1 MITERLTKINNPEAK
16 STRMRK
22 TPARS
27 KQKKRQPIAHA
38 EKKKQEINISKPP
51 KASKIN
57 FMYYRFIEQIAE
69 KIRLSRDTRLAIN
82 QDTKDT
88 NHRRFQAKL
97 TKRTTSNAFGSSF
110 KRQIK
115 DIFQKIYLELW
126 SWITEPKGRS
136 PRTRGERHSM
146 ITTGS
151 CANRCRWKLL
161 KNL

>member
-1 MITERLTKINNPEAK
+1 MQRL
-16 STRMRK
+16 
-22 TPARS
+22 
-27 KQKKRQPIAHA
+27 
-38 EKKKQEINISKPP
+38 KKQEMNSSRAPI
-51 KASKIN
+51 ASKIKIHHKQ
-57 FMYYRFIEQIAE
+57 YRFTEQIAE

-82 QDTKDT
+82 QDMKDT
-88 NHRRFQAKL
+88 NHRCFQAKL
-97 TKRTTSNAFGSSF
+97 TQRTTSNAFGSSF

-136 PRTRGERHSM
+136 PRTRGERHSK

-161 KNL
+161 KNLWFACHNTEFSVVATRGQASFWHNQSRAC